1 MVLRSMKKRIW
12 VDLLNPSHP
21 LFFKVLIDELEE
33 DYDFQITVRQ
43 RAETIGLSDQ
53 LGLNAKTM
61 GAFYDDKKMKTIG
74 TINRVITLFSQVEPF
89 DWSLSFEN
97 SDCVAASRMRLKK
110 SILLFD
116 NDLKF
121 RKNTGYIQFFEN
133 RVKLFANHIIM
144 PKAAENVFNGFSC
157 RKNIHTFNGYKED
170 IYLADYTPDPSV
182 QASIP
187 FDHYVVIRPEALGS
201 FYVQQKFSLVPG
213 LLSYFNGHEVP
224 VVYLPRQPGDM
235 KLTEGYGVFVLPTP
249 LHGLDLCYYA
259 DAVLTGSGTMA
270 REAACMGKPAVS
282 FFPNTDFLSVDTKLI
297 QEGKMMHSRD
307 AMEIGEYVLSQKKE
321 EISTDFSRSKK
332 VKNEVLTII
341 KDILN

>member
-21 LFFKVLIDELEE
+21 LFFKALIDELEE

-43 RAETIGLSDQ
+43 RAETIALSDQ
-53 LGLNAKTM
+53 LGLNAKAM
-61 GAFYDDKKMKTIG
+61 GAFYDGKKMKTIG

-97 SDCVAASRMRLKK
+97 SDCVAVSRMRLKK

-121 RKNTGYIQFFEN
+121 RKNTGYIQFLEN
-133 RVKLFANHIIM
+133 RVKLFANHIIV

-157 RKNIHTFNGYKED
+157 RKNIHTVNGYKED
-170 IYLADYTPDPSV
+170 VYIADFQPNPSFKKI
-182 QASIP
+182 IP
-187 FDHYVVIRPEALGS
+187 FDHYIIIRPEALGS
-201 FYVQQKFSLVPG
+201 FYVQGGKSLVPR
-213 LLSYFNGHEVP
+213 LFTYFKDRDVNI
-224 VVYLPRQPGDM
+224 VYLPREKNDM
-235 KLTEGYGVFVLPTP
+235 KLAKGYDVFIPKKPVY
-249 LHGLDLCYYA
+249 GLDICYYS

-282 FFPNTDFLSVDTKLI
+282 FFPNKNFLGVDEQLI
-297 QEGKMMHSRD
+297 GEGKMVHSRD
-307 AMEIGEYVLSQKKE
+307 PAEIGEYVLSQKKE
-321 EISTDFSRSKK
+321 EISTDFNRSKK